1 MRKKSSTSYLNK
13 IDYKNPVHMV
23 ALFGAVALM
32 SIVLV
37 AILKVLFII
46 AIFGA
51 GGYLFYWV
59 WKSKGKGDKENENN
73 RPD

>member
-1 MRKKSSTSYLNK
+1 MKTKKTKPEGYLNK

-59 WKSKGKGDKENENN
+59 WKSKKEGKGKDEDN
-73 RPD
+73 R